1 MKCDGRDNTKKL
13 WSFNST
19 VVSLKKCMS
28 GYFFLYDTFIV
39 GICNSNHSDND
50 DNESNKYNSYN
61 NVNNSSSYTNNNFS
75 LHQKTIIAIIT
86 VIIITI
92 VMTFSIRRGYNVNN
106 SSNNTNNSFSL
117 HQKTIIAIITVII
130 ITIVMI
136 FSIRRGYIS
145 FAIFHFVKKM
155 FFYSVFVGINALSG
169 FQRIR

>member
-61 NVNNSSSYTNNNFS
+61 NVNNSSSNTNNN
-75 LHQKTIIAIIT
+75 
-86 VIIITI
+86 
-92 VMTFSIRRGYNVNN
+92 
-106 SSNNTNNSFSL
+106 FSL

-155 FFYSVFVGINALSG
+155 FFYLVFVGINALSG